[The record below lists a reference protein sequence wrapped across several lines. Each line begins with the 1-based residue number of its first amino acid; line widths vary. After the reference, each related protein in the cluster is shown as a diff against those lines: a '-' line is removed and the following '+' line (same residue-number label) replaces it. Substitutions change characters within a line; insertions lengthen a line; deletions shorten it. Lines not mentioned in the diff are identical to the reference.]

1 MTTETLTA
9 LQDSIRHWH
18 RLATGTQGP
27 NEAPTANNCA
37 LCSLFKDGDGGAYV
51 CEGCPVLSQTT
62 LTGCRGTPYD
72 RAFQAWRNYSL
83 TLLDGSALAEHLTFR
98 RAAAKELAFLL
109 DLLPAE
115 ARPAMD
121 AELAAL
127 SGTCHICGLW
137 AMHPESFVQKDGLVC
152 AACA

>member
-18 RLATGTQGP
+18 RLSTGTQGKDERP
-27 NEAPTANNCA
+27 SPQDCA
-37 LCSLFKDGDGGAYV
+37 LCKLFYIPGNCA
-51 CEGCPVLSQTT
+51 GCPVSQAAKAS
-62 LTGCRGTPYD
+62 GCRNTPYKD
-72 RAFQAWRNYSL
+72 AFLAYRDQGL
-83 TLLDGSALAEHLTFR
+83 GSQTFR

-127 SGTCHICGLW
+127 SGTCHVCGLR
-137 AMHPESFVQKDGLVC
+137 ALHADLYAETGGEFCP
-152 AACA
+152 ACEPRA